1 MSTALDAVPGGIVS
15 LSSDLRILAANR
27 SMGELVHRPADELVG
42 EAFDILLSAPS
53 RILFQTHVYP
63 ALIADGRVEEVFLTL
78 DADGDEPTPVLLNA
92 VRVEGEGEVAFRGLL
107 VRILARSRWENEL
120 LTAARSIEQE
130 RAASQKIAEELAAT
144 ASDLAARYAD
154 EQRTR
159 TFRDA
164 FIGVVSHELRTPI
177 TTIYGMSHLLRQHHA
192 SMEPDTVRERLD
204 DIEAESDRLRRL
216 TEDLLV
222 LSRAEAGQLLLA
234 ADPIVLGQ
242 AVRNAVDSERMRS
255 PGHEFLVDAPRD
267 LPLVLGEDLY
277 VEQVLRNFLSNA
289 AKYSPVGTTVAVNAA
304 EDDGG
309 VSVRVTDAGPGLRDQ
324 EPDRLFDIF
333 YRAPEAI
340 RHTGG
345 AGIGLFVCR
354 ELIQA
359 MGGRVW
365 AANAFEASRGA
376 EFGFWL
382 PAVTE
387 EDADEDADADA
398 ADDADIE
405 VAGGT

>member
-1 MSTALDAVPGGIVS
+1 MSAALDAVPGGVLS

-27 SMGELVHRPADELVG
+27 AMGDLVHRPADELVG
-42 EAFDILLSAPS
+42 QAFDVLLSAPS

-63 ALIADGRVEEVFLTL
+63 ALTADGRVEEVFLTL

-92 VRVEGEGEVAFRGLL
+92 VRAEGEGDVAFHGLL

-144 ASDLAARYAD
+144 ASDLAARYAE

-159 TFRDA
+159 RFRDA

-177 TTIYGMSHLLRQHHA
+177 TTIYGMSHVLRQHLA
-192 SMEPDTVRERLD
+192 TMDPDTVRERLD

-222 LSRAEAGQLLLA
+222 LSRAEAGQLMLA
-234 ADPIVLGQ
+234 ADPILMGQ
-242 AVRNAVDSERMRS
+242 AVRTAVDSEHTRS
-255 PGHEFLVDAPRD
+255 PGHVFSVDAPRD

-277 VEQVLRNFLSNA
+277 VEQVIRNFLSNA
-289 AKYSPVGTTVAVNAA
+289 AKYSPVGTTITIRAV

-309 VSVRVTDAGPGLRDQ
+309 VSVRVIDAGPGLRDA

-365 AANAFEASRGA
+365 ARNAVEAGRGA

-382 PAVTE
+382 PSVADE
-387 EDADEDADADA
+387 EDETDALDEPDIGLAD
-398 ADDADIE
+398 
-405 VAGGT
+405 GP